1 MRIYVKVKPNSGRN
15 EIREI
20 SSGEFEAKVTAVPE
34 KGRANEALIKLLAKH
49 FGVSQSQVE
58 IVGGKTARKKMV
70 DILK

>member
-15 EIREI
+15 ELQEI
-20 SSGEFEAKVTAVPE
+20 SRGEFEARVTAVPE
-34 KGRANEALIKLLAKH
+34 KGKANDSLIKLLAKH

-70 DILK
+70 DILE